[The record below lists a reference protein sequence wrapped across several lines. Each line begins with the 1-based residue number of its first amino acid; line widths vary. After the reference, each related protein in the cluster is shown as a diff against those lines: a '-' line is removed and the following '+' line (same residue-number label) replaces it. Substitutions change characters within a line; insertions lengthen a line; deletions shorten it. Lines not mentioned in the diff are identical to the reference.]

1 MKRLFAA
8 LILSSLPLA
17 RAGAPAATVES
28 AQPLPVGA
36 AAPAATVRAP
46 DGAEVD
52 LGALVCA
59 QPPILSFY
67 RGGWCPYCN
76 RHLEE
81 LQGIEADLLKLG
93 YQIIALSPD
102 RPEALAATTEKN
114 HLAYRLFS
122 DRAMHAADAWGTAFV
137 MPDDI
142 VAKYGKWN
150 IDLAPLPGDDAKRW
164 LPVPAVF
171 VVTDGTVRFVHSEP
185 DYKVR
190 LAADAVL
197 AAAQAVLTTAK

>member
-1 MKRLFAA
+1 MKRCFTA
-8 LILSSLPLA
+8 LLLSLLPLA
-17 RAGAPAATVES
+17 LAGAPGTTVET
-28 AQPLPVGA
+28 AVPLPVGSA
-36 AAPAATVRAP
+36 VPAAMVRSP

-52 LGALVCA
+52 LGALVRT
-59 QPPILSFY
+59 QPTILIFY

-102 RPEALAATTEKN
+102 RSEALAATTEKN

-122 DRAMHAADAWGTAFV
+122 DRAMHASDAWGTAFV
-137 MPDDI
+137 VPDEI
-142 VAKYGKWN
+142 VTKYGKWN

-164 LPVPAVF
+164 LPVPAIF
-171 VVTDGTVRFVHSEP
+171 VVTGGTVRFLHSDP

-190 LAADAVL
+190 PAADAVL
-197 AAAQAVLTTAK
+197 AAAQAALTLAE